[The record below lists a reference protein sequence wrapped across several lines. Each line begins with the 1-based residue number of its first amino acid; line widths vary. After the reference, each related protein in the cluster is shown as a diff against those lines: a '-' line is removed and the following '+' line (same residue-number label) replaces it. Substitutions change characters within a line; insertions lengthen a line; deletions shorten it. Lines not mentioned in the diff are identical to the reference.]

1 MSWLR
6 LTSRHV
12 APAPPEGYSEGSVSS
27 SSAYTRLGSEGA
39 TATAI
44 LPTGWFAA
52 GSPWPVSRF
61 QVAPP
66 SRVTQSPLP
75 GPPLFRFHVLIS
87 SCHMPANRTLGSP
100 GSIARS
106 AQPVFASTNSP
117 RLHALPP
124 SVGGYTP
131 RPGPG

>member
-6 LTSRHV
+6 LTRRHV
-12 APAPPEGYSEGSVSS
+12 APASSERYSEGSVSS

-66 SRVTQSPLP
+66 SRVTQSPPP
-75 GPPLFRFHVLIS
+75 GPPLFRFHVLIAS
-87 SCHMPANRTLGSP
+87 SHTPANRLPRSP
-100 GSIARS
+100 GSLGTA
-106 AQPVFASTNSP
+106 ANPAVAST
-117 RLHALPP
+117 
-124 SVGGYTP
+124 
-131 RPGPG
+131 